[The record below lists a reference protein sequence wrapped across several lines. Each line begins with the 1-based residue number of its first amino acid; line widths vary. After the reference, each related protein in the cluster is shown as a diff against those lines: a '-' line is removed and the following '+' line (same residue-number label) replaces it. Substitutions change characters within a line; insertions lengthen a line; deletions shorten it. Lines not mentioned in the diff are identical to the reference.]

1 MKFINTVIQNGYAE
15 KTLSQRKAATLWYIQ
30 HHGVYHPKK
39 DNKIRVV
46 FDFSAHFEGQSLN
59 IHLLQ
64 GPDFRNNLTGVLCS
78 FHKEPV
84 ALMYDIKAMFSP
96 LNVSEECWDLLR
108 FLWWENGD
116 TSREPQEKQM
126 TVHPFNA
133 TSSPG
138 CCNCALK
145 TTANNKDTFGLN
157 QLSCFAETSMLMMG
171 SSRCHQLKRQLHLLR
186 ALKGCA
192 SVASNVRKFTFNK
205 GEVIEKISEIDR
217 VEDVKNLEFHSDT
230 LPMEHA
236 LGVQ

>member
-1 MKFINTVIQNGYAE
+1 MVM
-15 KTLSQRKAATLWYIQ
+15 QRRRSARGRLQLWYIQ

-39 DNKIRVV
+39 DNKIRV
-46 FDFSAHFEGQSLN
+46 FFYFSAHFEGQSLN

-64 GPDFRNNLTGVLCS
+64 GPDFRNNLTGVICS

-145 TTANNKDTFGLN
+145 TTANNKDTFG
-157 QLSCFAETSMLMMG
+157 FEPAELLCRDFYVDDG
-171 SSRCHQLKRQLHLLR
+171 LK
-186 ALKGCA
+186 
-192 SVASNVRKFTFNK
+192 SVPS
-205 GEVIEKISEIDR
+205 
-217 VEDVKNLEFHSDT
+217 VEEAVTLVEGVKRMCQCDV
-230 LPMEHA
+230 
-236 LGVQ
+236 